1 MLKKAITGALLLLAI
16 SAGADSVDAQS
27 QDAPD
32 GDTAAIELRVW
43 QHVRD
48 AERIHVSARPVG
60 GDWRTLGTI
69 PLPLDDGH
77 SSNGVFRYG
86 DLTVAGVELRVWQ
99 HVRDAERIYVSARPV
114 GGDWR
119 TLGTI
124 PLPLDDGHSSSGS
137 YRYGDL
143 TVAVP
148 GAAPGATPAVA
159 VSPGGAAVSRLATVQ
174 IAFRDP
180 PREADG
186 DQLVSIDPPAEGS
199 FAWADDRTLL
209 FQPAF
214 PGWQRGQQY
223 RLRVDADAAGIA
235 ADHAHTFT
243 VEGQLAVSYVIP
255 GDGDGEVP
263 TTAQILVQ
271 FNRSVAPLTV
281 LQEGPTAAV
290 LEFDPPLAG
299 RGEWLNTSL
308 YRFIPT
314 DLQPSAEYAV
324 RVPAGLTSA
333 ADGVLA
339 SDFAW
344 SFATVQPAITSFT
357 PGDNSVYVEP
367 DGPIVTTFNQPMDR
381 ASVEAGL
388 LLRDDS
394 SRAIAASFAWSED
407 DTVVTITPA
416 EPLAL
421 GADYAVVAPAGLRG
435 ASGGAT
441 RSERIVRFTT
451 VEPPRLVRTEP
462 EDGESDVR
470 RLWGIKV
477 HYNSPMDVESF
488 EGRVSI
494 SGIAPE
500 NIRVY
505 GYDAQDLDR
514 AVYLDVHL
522 QLSTAYTVR
531 IAEGV
536 RDRGGRPLPASEFSF
551 TTRDPSPSLSLAAP
565 ASFSTF
571 SADSQQILYYHA
583 ARLEEVRFRL
593 YRLSD
598 SEAETLLR
606 RGFIDGWIYNP
617 PTYNG
622 EFTAFWPGSDPL
634 REWTEPIDEDL
645 RGTSRLYSTALST
658 GESLPKGH
666 YFLVA
671 DNEEQESLSTDYG
684 YVYEE
689 FTRERKLVLSVVDT
703 AIVTKL
709 AFDELLVW
717 ALDYDT
723 GEPLSGVNVRAVVIE
738 EPPHS
743 PYKTAVTDGDGL
755 ARFAVPSQGDYDSW
769 GSPYGDYLVRIDEGG
784 RHGVASTWQDSGSSP
799 RELDVEVDRYFPS
812 TVGHLYTDRPIY
824 RPGET
829 VFYKG
834 VVRHDDDASYALP
847 GKDARF
853 TVTIRDA
860 HYNELPQTSVHIGE
874 LGTFAGELVLPGDAP
889 TGTYRVRLYDDER
902 RYVATTRFT
911 VAEFRAPEFEV
922 EVTAAGAHYLAGD
935 TIPAEVAARF
945 FFGGAVANAGV
956 EWAAF
961 ASPTAIHVEGYE
973 DYSFSDHDY
982 YWTRADGYRYR
993 VRDRGGTRTDASG
1006 VARFNVPGTLQA
1018 DEGTHLF
1025 TISATVTDA
1034 NAQAVANSTSVTVH
1048 PAAWYAG
1055 IRPKSYIGTAG
1066 EPEAVHLVTVDTEG
1080 RIAPQRP
1087 VTVRI
1092 FEREWIRT
1100 KERAGHGGYRYRSEP
1115 RDTEI
1120 DVQPTTTNAA
1130 GEAVI
1135 TFTPPSA
1142 GIYRLVAEST
1152 DDQGRVARSAHFLWV
1167 SGEEYA
1173 PWRVRDDDIIEL
1185 IADRERYEVGD
1196 IAEVLVPAPF
1206 AGATG
1211 LVTIERGRV
1220 LSNEVR
1226 SFETNSEVLRI
1237 PIKDAH
1243 LPNVYVGV
1251 VLYRPPTEDDPLP
1264 RYHVGY
1270 VELSVS
1276 TAPRALDV
1284 RIEPDREQATP
1295 GETVR
1300 YAVQVTDAAGR
1311 GVAADV
1317 AVAIVDQAV
1326 LSLADETGPDGM
1338 GAFWSERALG
1348 VRTASSLA
1356 VSIDRRNEA
1365 YREAV
1370 QGKEGVGSDD
1380 AEGTVHHRSGE
1391 SAAAESPAAWSP
1403 ESGAGPRLR
1412 SDFRHTA
1419 LWIGQL
1425 ATDANGRASF
1435 ELRLPD
1441 NATTWRARARAVSGA
1456 TQVGEGE
1463 SELLV
1468 TQPLLVRPALPRF
1481 LRVGDA
1487 VTLRALV
1494 RNGTAAARD
1503 VTIMLEAEGVTL
1515 DGTAT
1520 LSARIES
1527 DDSTAFE
1534 WPARALAE
1542 GRATLRFRA
1551 LAAGG
1556 YGDAVEIGIPVHL
1569 DVTPETTA
1577 TGGVVEDAPAV
1588 EAVYLPDY
1596 VITGAGS
1603 LELSL
1608 QASLVGAL
1616 DEELHYFDPYPRES
1630 SVRIASRIVAAIA
1643 VQRARADGLTAAQA
1657 RQLRA
1662 DVTALIR
1669 LQHYDGGWGWCRV
1682 CGTNMWATGWVLFAL
1697 GEARDVGRHVPEDVL
1712 THAAGL
1718 ITDYM
1723 NRETDVERPANP
1735 DQHAFLLYA
1744 LASASN
1750 RSGVTSTLARDQAGA
1765 MRAIVE
1771 QHRASLTSWGRA
1783 YLLLGLLTSGHDA
1796 GHAAVRALLNDL
1808 TATTIASA
1816 NGNHWEDPRR
1826 SGSMHNGS
1834 VRPTALVL
1842 RALTEVDPRH
1852 PLIEETARWLVNAR
1866 SAERW
1871 KTSVERAQGM
1881 ASLGAFAALTGETRG
1896 AYDYAVW
1903 LNDRRVLNGDFDV
1916 PAGDYR
1922 DGAAIVLADLPLG
1935 AVSRMQFERDASRE
1949 GRLYY
1954 GLNLRYVTPAR
1965 DIGALNR
1972 GFAVSHQYSLLDE
1985 PERTVT
1991 SASLGDVVRVR
2002 LTVVA
2007 PADRLFAKVEDF
2019 LPAGLEPID
2028 PRLNIVPVELR
2039 QQLGAER
2046 AEALR
2051 GSAPS
2056 YYAPWYAWYYN
2067 PWDQVDIRDD
2077 RVVLLASLLPQ
2088 GVHEYVYYA
2097 RATVPGDFFVAP
2109 AHAEESYFPE
2119 VFGRGDSGRF
2129 TVHGG
2134 E

>member
-1 MLKKAITGALLLLAI
+1 MRQAILAVLKSGVAGALLLAV
-16 SAGADSVDAQS
+16 SVGTGVADAQ
-27 QDAPD
+27 
-32 GDTAAIELRVW
+32 GRDTTDENTAVIELRVW

-48 AERIHVSARPVG
+48 AGRIYVSARPAG
-60 GDWRTLGTI
+60 GDWGTLGTI
-69 PLPLDDGH
+69 LLPLDDGH
-77 SSNGVFRYG
+77 SSDGVFRYG
-86 DLTVAGVELRVWQ
+86 DLTAAGVELRVWQ
-99 HVRDAERIYVSARPV
+99 HVRDAERIYISARPE

-124 PLPLDDGHSSSGS
+124 PLLLDDGHSSDGS

-148 GAAPGATPAVA
+148 RAIPDGPPAIA
-159 VSPGGAAVSRLATVQ
+159 VSPGGMEVPRLATVR

-186 DQLVSIDPPAEGS
+186 ARLVSIDPPAEGS
-199 FAWADDRTLL
+199 FIWADDRTLL

-223 RLRVDADAAGIA
+223 RLLVDAGSAGIA

-243 VEGQLAVSYVIP
+243 VEGQLEVSYVIP
-255 GDGDGEVP
+255 GDGDREVP

-281 LQEGPTAAV
+281 LQEGPAPTV

-299 RGEWLNTSL
+299 QGEWLNTSL

-314 DLQPSAEYAV
+314 DLQPSAEYSV
-324 RVPAGLTSA
+324 RIPAGLTSA

-344 SFATVQPAITSFT
+344 SFATIQPAITSFT
-357 PGDNSVYVEP
+357 PSDNSVHVEP
-367 DGPIVTTFNQPMDR
+367 DGPIVVTFNQPMDR
-381 ASVEAGL
+381 VSVEANL
-388 LLRDDS
+388 ALREKDGD
-394 SRAIAASFAWSED
+394 ATAVSFAWSAD
-407 DTVVTITPA
+407 DTVVTLTPVQ
-416 EPLAL
+416 PLAL
-421 GADYAVVAPAGLRG
+421 NTDYEVVASAGLRG
-435 ASGGAT
+435 AGSGAT
-441 RSERIVRFTT
+441 PTERVVRFTT
-451 VEPPRLVRTEP
+451 IEPPRLVRTDP
-462 EDGESDVR
+462 QDGETEA
-470 RLWGIKV
+470 RLYGIQLY
-477 HYNSPMDVESF
+477 YNNPMDIESF
-488 EGRVSI
+488 EERVSI
-494 SGIAPE
+494 SSIAPE
-500 NIRVY
+500 DIEPMVY
-505 GYDAQDLDR
+505 PWRPETVSLGVR
-514 AVYLDVHL
+514 L
-522 QLSTAYTVR
+522 QLSTEYTVR

-536 RDRGGRPLPASEFSF
+536 RDRGGRPLPAAEFSF
-551 TTRDPSPSLSLAAP
+551 TTRALSPSLSLAAP

-571 SADSQQILYYHA
+571 SSNRQQALYYHA
-583 ARLEEVRFRL
+583 VQLEEVRFRL

-606 RGFIDGWIYNP
+606 RGFIDGRIYNP
-617 PTYNG
+617 QTDNSEY
-622 EFTAFWPGSDPL
+622 TTFWPGSDPL
-634 REWTEPIDEDL
+634 REWTEPIGEEL
-645 RGTSRLYSTALST
+645 RDASRLYSTVLGA
-658 GESLPKGH
+658 GEPLPKGH

-671 DNEEQESLSTDYG
+671 GNEELE
-684 YVYEE
+684 
-689 FTRERKLVLSVVDT
+689 RERKLVLSVVDT

-723 GEPLSGVNVRAVVIE
+723 GDPLSGVNVRAALIE
-738 EPPHS
+738 ELPS
-743 PYKTAVTDGDGL
+743 SSYETAVTDADGL
-755 ARFAVPSQGDYDSW
+755 ARIAIATQDDDLWRDYYYY
-769 GSPYGDYLVRIDEGG
+769 YGDQHYLVRIDEDG
-784 RHGVASTWQDSGSSP
+784 RQGVASTWWDSGSSP

-812 TVGHLYTDRPIY
+812 TVGHLYTERPIY

-834 VVRHDDDASYALP
+834 IVRHDDDASYALP
-847 GKDARF
+847 EADARF

-860 HYNELPQTSVHIGE
+860 HYDELLRTTVQAGA
-874 LGTFAGELVLPGDAP
+874 LGTFAGELALSGNAP
-889 TGTYRVRLYDDER
+889 TGTYDVWLEDDR
-902 RYVATTRFT
+902 GRAVTTTHFT

-922 EVTAAGAHYLAGD
+922 EVTAAGTHHLAGD
-935 TIPAEVAARF
+935 TIAAEVAARY
-945 FFGGAVANAGV
+945 FFGGSVADAGV
-956 EWAAF
+956 EWAALAF
-961 ASPTAIHVEGYE
+961 PTAIRVEGYE

-982 YWTRADGYRYR
+982 YWTRADGYRYP
-993 VRDRGGTRTDASG
+993 VRDRGETRTDASG
-1006 VARFNVPGTLQA
+1006 VARFDVPATLEA
-1018 DEGTHLF
+1018 DEGTHRF

-1034 NAQAVANSTSVTVH
+1034 NAQAVANSTTVTVH
-1048 PAAWYAG
+1048 PATRYAG
-1055 IRPKSYIGTAG
+1055 IKPESYIATAG
-1066 EPEAVHLVTVDTEG
+1066 DPESVHLVTVDVEG
-1080 RIAPQRP
+1080 RIAPRRL

-1092 FEREWIRT
+1092 FEREWVRT
-1100 KERAGHGGYRYRSEP
+1100 KERADYGGYHYRSEP
-1115 RDTEI
+1115 RDTELE
-1120 DVQPTTTNAA
+1120 VQSVTTNES

-1135 TFTPPSA
+1135 AFTPPSA
-1142 GIYRLVAEST
+1142 GTYRLVAEST
-1152 DDQGRVARSAHFLWV
+1152 DEQGRVARSATFLWV
-1167 SGEEYA
+1167 SGEDYA
-1173 PWRVRDDDIIEL
+1173 PWRARDDDVIEL

-1196 IAEVLVPAPF
+1196 VAEVLVPAPF

-1220 LSNEVR
+1220 LNSEAR
-1226 SFETNSEVLRI
+1226 LFETNSEVLRI
-1237 PIKDAH
+1237 PIEDAH
-1243 LPNVYVGV
+1243 LPNIYVGV

-1264 RYHVGY
+1264 RYHIGY

-1276 TAPRALDV
+1276 TAPRRLDV
-1284 RIEPDREQATP
+1284 RIEPDREQAAP

-1300 YAVQVTDAAGR
+1300 YEVQVTDAAGR

-1317 AVAIVDQAV
+1317 SVAIVDEAV
-1326 LSLADETGPDGM
+1326 LSLADEVGPDGM
-1338 GAFWSERALG
+1338 GAFWCKRALG

-1370 QGKEGVGSDD
+1370 QSEEGVGNAD
-1380 AEGTVHHRSGE
+1380 AEETVHPRS
-1391 SAAAESPAAWSP
+1391 SPVAESPADEFFAAPSP
-1403 ESGAGPRLR
+1403 ESTADPRLR
-1412 SDFRHTA
+1412 ADFRHTA

-1425 ATDANGRASF
+1425 VTDANGRASF

-1441 NATTWRARARAVSGA
+1441 NATTWRARARAVNGA

-1487 VTLRALV
+1487 VTLRALA
-1494 RNGTAAARD
+1494 RNSTTDARD
-1503 VTIMLEAEGVTL
+1503 VTITLEAEGVTL
-1515 DGTAT
+1515 DGAAT
-1520 LSARIES
+1520 LSARVET
-1527 DDSTAFE
+1527 DSSTVFE
-1534 WPARALAE
+1534 WPARVFVE
-1542 GRATLRFRA
+1542 GTATLRFRA
-1551 LAAGG
+1551 TASGG
-1556 YGDAVEIGIPVHL
+1556 YGDAVAISIPVHL

-1577 TGGVVEDAPAV
+1577 TGGVVKDAPAV
-1588 EAVYLPDY
+1588 ETIYLPDY

-1608 QASLVGAL
+1608 QGSLVGAL
-1616 DEELHYFDPYPRES
+1616 DAELPHFDPYPHES
-1630 SVRIASRIVAAIA
+1630 NVRIASRVAAASA
-1643 VQRARADGLTAAQA
+1643 VQRAEAGGLTDAQE
-1657 RQLRA
+1657 RQLQA
-1662 DVTALIR
+1662 DVTALTR
-1669 LQHYDGGWGWCRV
+1669 QQHYGGGWGWCQG
-1682 CGTNMWATGWVLFAL
+1682 CKTNMWITGWVLFAL
-1697 GEARDVGRHVPEDVL
+1697 GEARDANRHVPDDVL
-1712 THAAGL
+1712 PRATRL
-1718 ITDYM
+1718 ITDHL
-1723 NRETDVERPANP
+1723 NRETDVARPADP

-1750 RSGVTSTLARDQAGA
+1750 RSGETSTLAREQAGI

-1783 YLLLGLLTSGHDA
+1783 YLLLGLLASGHDA
-1796 GHAAVRALLNDL
+1796 GHDAVRAILNDL

-1834 VRPTALVL
+1834 VHPTALVL

-1852 PLIEETARWLVNAR
+1852 PLIEETARWLVTAR
-1866 SAERW
+1866 SADRW

-1881 ASLGAFAALTGETRG
+1881 AALGAFAELTGETRG

-1903 LNDRRVLNGDFDV
+1903 LNDRQVLDGDFDV
-1916 PAGDYR
+1916 PAGDYH
-1922 DGAAIVLADLPLG
+1922 DGAAIALADLPLG
-1935 AVSRMQFERDASRE
+1935 EVSRVQFERDASRD

-1965 DIGALNR
+1965 DIAALNR
-1972 GFAVSHQYSLLDE
+1972 GFAISHQYSLLDE
-1985 PERTVT
+1985 PEHAIT

-2039 QQLGAER
+2039 QRLRAER
-2046 AEALR
+2046 AEALH

-2056 YYAPWYAWYYN
+2056 YYAPWYPWYYN

-2077 RVVLLASLLPQ
+2077 RVVLLASRLPQ

-2097 RATVPGDFFVAP
+2097 RATAPGDFFTAP
-2109 AHAEESYFPE
+2109 AHAEETYFPE

-2129 TVHGG
+2129 IVHGG

>member
-1 MLKKAITGALLLLAI
+1 MRCALPVVLKAGIAAVLLLVGSLGASVT
-16 SAGADSVDAQS
+16 SAQGGDRADGNPVI
-27 QDAPD
+27 
-32 GDTAAIELRVW
+32 IELRVW
-43 QHVRD
+43 QHVLD
-48 AERIHVSARPVG
+48 AEHIYVSARPEG

-77 SSNGVFRYG
+77 SSDGSYRYG
-86 DLTVAGVELRVWQ
+86 DFTVADVQVRVWQ
-99 HVRDAERIYVSARPV
+99 HVRDAERIYIGARPED
-114 GGDWR
+114 GDWR

-124 PLPLDDGHSSSGS
+124 PLPLDDGHSSDGS

-143 TVAVP
+143 AVTVP
-148 GAAPGATPAVA
+148 RSTSDGTPAIA
-159 VSPGGAAVSRLATVQ
+159 ISPEGVEIPRLATVR

-180 PREADG
+180 PREADASR
-186 DQLVSIDPPAEGS
+186 LVSIDPPAEGA
-199 FAWADDRTLL
+199 FIWADDRTLL

-223 RLRVDADAAGIA
+223 RLRVDAGAAGIA
-235 ADHAHTFT
+235 TDHAHTFT
-243 VEGQLAVSYVIP
+243 VEGQLEVSYVIP
-255 GDGDGEVP
+255 GYNDREVP

-281 LQEGPTAAV
+281 LQEGPAAAV

-299 RGEWLNTSL
+299 QGEWLNTSL

-314 DLQPSAEYAV
+314 DLQPSAEYSV
-324 RVPAGLTSA
+324 RIPAGLTSA
-333 ADGVLA
+333 AEGALA
-339 SDFAW
+339 SDFVW
-344 SFATVQPAITSFT
+344 SFATVQPAITSFV
-357 PGDNSVYVEP
+357 PGDGSIHVEP
-367 DGPIVTTFNQPMDR
+367 DGPIAVTFNQPMDR

-388 LLRDDS
+388 ALREKSGD
-394 SRAIAASFAWSED
+394 AIAVSFAWSED
-407 DTVVTITPA
+407 GTVVTLTPA
-416 EPLAL
+416 GPLAL
-421 GADYAVVAPAGLRG
+421 SAAYEVIAPAGLRG
-435 ASGGAT
+435 AGGGAT
-441 RSERIVRFTT
+441 HAERVVRFTT
-451 VEPPRLVRTEP
+451 IEPPRLLRTDP
-462 EDGESDVR
+462 QNGETAAS
-470 RLWGIKV
+470 LYGIAL
-477 HYNSPMDVESF
+477 HYNNPMDIDSF

-494 SGIAPE
+494 SGVDPE
-500 NIRVY
+500 DIEPISYSWRPEI
-505 GYDAQDLDR
+505 
-514 AVYLDVHL
+514 VYLDVRL
-522 QLSTAYTVR
+522 QFSTDYTVR

-551 TTRDPSPSLSLAAP
+551 TTRAPWPSLSLAAP

-571 SADSQQILYYHA
+571 SASQQQVLYYHA
-583 ARLEEVRFRL
+583 AQLEEARFRL

-598 SEAETLLR
+598 SEAEMLLR
-606 RGFIDGWIYNP
+606 RGFIDGWSANDQKYI
-617 PTYNG
+617 T
-622 EFTAFWPGSDPL
+622 FQPGSDPI
-634 REWTEPIDEDL
+634 REWVEPIDEDL
-645 RGTSRLYSTALST
+645 RGASRLYSTVLST
-658 GESLPKGH
+658 SEPLSKDH
-666 YFLVA
+666 YLLVA
-671 DNEEQESLSTDYG
+671 DNAALEL
-684 YVYEE
+684 
-689 FTRERKLVLSVVDT
+689 ERKLVLSVVDA

-717 ALDYDT
+717 ALDYNT
-723 GEPLSGVNVRAVVIE
+723 GEPLSGVEVRVAPLE

-743 PYKTAVTDGDGL
+743 PYETAVTDANGL
-755 ARFAVPSQGDYDSW
+755 ARFAVPSQDTEDSYFFW

-784 RHGVASTWQDSGSSP
+784 RQGVSSTWWDSGSSP
-799 RELDVEVDRYFPS
+799 WELDVPAHAYFPG
-812 TVGHLYTDRPIY
+812 TVGYLYTDRPIY
-824 RPGET
+824 RPDET

-834 VVRHDDDASYALP
+834 VVRDEEDASYSIP
-847 GKDARF
+847 GTDARF

-860 HYNELPQTSVHIGE
+860 RYAELLQTSVQISE
-874 LGTFAGELVLPGDAP
+874 LGTFAGELALPSDAP
-889 TGTYRVRLYDDER
+889 TGTYRVELFDNG
-902 RYVATTRFT
+902 RYIATTYFT

-922 EVTAAGAHYLAGD
+922 EVTAAGAHFLAGD
-935 TIPAEVAARF
+935 TIPTEVTARF
-945 FFGGAVANAGV
+945 FFGGAVADAGV
-956 EWAAF
+956 EWVAL
-961 ASPTAIHVEGYE
+961 ASPTAIRVEGYE
-973 DYSFSDHDY
+973 DYSFSDHDH
-982 YWTRADGYRYR
+982 YWTRADGYRDP
-993 VRDRGGTRTDASG
+993 VRDRGETRTDGSG
-1006 VARFNVPGTLQA
+1006 SARFDVHAALEA
-1018 DEGTHLF
+1018 DEGTQQF

-1034 NAQAVANSTSVTVH
+1034 NAQAVANSTTVTVH
-1048 PAAWYAG
+1048 PATWYAG
-1055 IRPKSYIGTAG
+1055 IKPESYIATAG
-1066 EPEAVHLVTVDTEG
+1066 EPEAIHLVTVDVEG
-1080 RIAPQRP
+1080 HIAPRRA

-1100 KERAGHGGYRYRSEP
+1100 KERADHGGYRYRSEP

-1120 DVQPTTTNAA
+1120 AVQSAMTNES
-1130 GEAVI
+1130 GEAMI

-1142 GIYRLVAEST
+1142 GTYRLVAEST
-1152 DDQGRVARSAHFLWV
+1152 DDQGRVARSATFLWV
-1167 SGEEYA
+1167 SGDEYA

-1220 LSNEVR
+1220 LSSEAR
-1226 SFETNSEVLRI
+1226 SFDTNSEVLRI
-1237 PIKDAH
+1237 PIEDAH

-1251 VLYRPPTEDDPLP
+1251 VLYRPPTADDPLP

-1284 RIEPDREQATP
+1284 RIQPDRERAVP
-1295 GETVR
+1295 SETVR
-1300 YAVQVTDAAGR
+1300 YEMQVTDADGR
-1311 GVAADV
+1311 GVAAEV
-1317 AVAIVDQAV
+1317 SVAIVDQAV
-1326 LSLADETGPDGM
+1326 LSLADEAGPDGK
-1338 GAFWSERALG
+1338 GAFWYERALG

-1356 VSIDRRNEA
+1356 VSIDRRNET

-1370 QGKEGVGSDD
+1370 EGDEGRGEGD
-1380 AEGTVHHRSGE
+1380 AEKRASG
-1391 SAAAESPAAWSP
+1391 SASVALEEAAPAAEAPDDESLAQSSP
-1403 ESGAGPRLR
+1403 EGSAGPRLR

-1425 ATDANGRASF
+1425 VTDANGRASF

-1441 NATTWRARARAVSGA
+1441 NATTWRALARAVNGA

-1503 VTIMLEAEGVTL
+1503 VTIALEVEGLTL
-1515 DGTAT
+1515 DGEVS
-1520 LSARIES
+1520 LSGRVEP
-1527 DDSTAFE
+1527 DDSTVFE

-1551 LAAGG
+1551 TTSGG
-1556 YGDAVEIGIPVHL
+1556 YGDAVEISIPVYL

-1577 TGGVVEDAPAV
+1577 TGGVVEDTPAV

-1596 VITGAGS
+1596 VVTESGS
-1603 LELSL
+1603 LELSI
-1608 QASLVGAL
+1608 QGSLVGAL
-1616 DEELHYFDPYPRES
+1616 DKELPYFDPYPYES
-1630 SVRIASRIVAAIA
+1630 SVRIASRVVATIA
-1643 VQRARADGLTAAQA
+1643 VRRANADGLTEEQKQ
-1657 RQLRA
+1657 QLQT
-1662 DVTALIR
+1662 DVTALIGM
-1669 LQHYDGGWGWCRV
+1669 QHYDGAWGWCRGCRSNIWV
-1682 CGTNMWATGWVLFAL
+1682 TGWVLFAL
-1697 GEARDVGRHVPEDVL
+1697 GEARDAGRHVPDDVL
-1712 THAAGL
+1712 TRAARV
-1718 ITDYM
+1718 ITSHV
-1723 NRETDVERPANP
+1723 NRETDIERPANP
-1735 DQHAFLLYA
+1735 NQHAFLLYA
-1744 LASASN
+1744 LTSASN
-1750 RSGVTSTLARDQAGA
+1750 HGDGASAIAQEQAGA

-1771 QHRASLTSWGRA
+1771 EHRTSLTSWGRA
-1783 YLLLGLLTSGHDA
+1783 YLLLGLLASGHDA
-1796 GHAAVRALLNDL
+1796 SHGAVRALLNDL

-1816 NGNHWEDPRR
+1816 NGNHWEDQRR

-1842 RALTEVDPRH
+1842 RALTEVDPHH
-1852 PLIEETARWLVNAR
+1852 PLIEETARWLVTAR
-1866 SAERW
+1866 TADRW

-1896 AYDYAVW
+1896 VYDYTVW
-1903 LNDRRVLNGDFDV
+1903 LNDRQVLDGDFDV
-1916 PAGDYR
+1916 PAGDYH
-1922 DGAAIVLADLPLG
+1922 DGATVALADLPLG
-1935 AVSRMQFERDASRE
+1935 QVSRVQFERDASRD

-1965 DIGALNR
+1965 DIEALNR
-1972 GFAVSHQYSLLDE
+1972 GFAISHQYSLLDE
-1985 PERTVT
+1985 PERTIT
-1991 SASLGDVVRVR
+1991 SAALGDVVRVR

-2007 PADRLFAKVEDF
+2007 PADRLFAKIEDF

-2028 PRLNIVPVELR
+2028 PRLNIAPVELR
-2039 QQLGAER
+2039 QRLQAER
-2046 AEALR
+2046 AESLR

-2056 YYAPWYAWYYN
+2056 YYAPWYAWYYS

-2077 RVVLLASLLPQ
+2077 RVVLLASRLPQ

-2097 RATVPGDFFVAP
+2097 RATAPGDFFVAP

>member
-1 MLKKAITGALLLLAI
+1 MRHAILAVLKTGVAGALLLAV
-16 SAGADSVDAQS
+16 SVGAGVADAQ
-27 QDAPD
+27 
-32 GDTAAIELRVW
+32 GRDTTDENTAVIELRVW

-48 AERIHVSARPVG
+48 AGRIYVSARPAG

-69 PLPLDDGH
+69 LFPLDDGH
-77 SSNGVFRYG
+77 SGDGSDRYG
-86 DLTVAGVELRVWQ
+86 GLTVAGVELRVWQ
-99 HVRDAERIYVSARPV
+99 RVSDALRIHVSARPA
-114 GGDWR
+114 GGDWD
-119 TLGTI
+119 TLGMI
-124 PLPLDDGHSSSGS
+124 PLPLDDGHSSSGL

-143 TVAVP
+143 TVVVP
-148 GAAPGATPAVA
+148 LLNPDATPAVA
-159 VSPGGAAVSRLATVQ
+159 VSPGGAEVPRLATVR
-174 IAFRDP
+174 ISFRDP

-186 DQLVSIDPPAEGS
+186 ARLVSIDPPAEGS
-199 FAWADDRTLL
+199 FVWADDRTLL

-223 RLRVDADAAGIA
+223 RLLVDAGSSGIA

-243 VEGQLAVSYVIP
+243 VEGQLEVSYVIP
-255 GDGDGEVP
+255 GDGDREVP

-281 LQEGPTAAV
+281 LQEGPAPTV

-299 RGEWLNTSL
+299 QGEWLNTSL

-314 DLQPSAEYAV
+314 DLQPSAEYSV
-324 RVPAGLTSA
+324 RIPAGLTSA

-344 SFATVQPAITSFT
+344 SFATIQPAITSFT
-357 PGDNSVYVEP
+357 PSDNSVHVEP
-367 DGPIVTTFNQPMDR
+367 DGPIVVTFNQPMDR
-381 ASVEAGL
+381 LSVGAGL
-388 LLRDDS
+388 ALREDGGDAVAVLL
-394 SRAIAASFAWSED
+394 AWSED
-407 DTVVTITPA
+407 DTVVTLTPVQ
-416 EPLAL
+416 PLAL
-421 GADYAVVAPAGLRG
+421 NTDYEVVASAGLRG
-435 ASGGAT
+435 AGGGVT
-441 RSERIVRFTT
+441 RSERVVRFTT
-451 VEPPRLVRTEP
+451 VEPPRLVRTDP
-462 EDGESDVR
+462 QDGEAEA
-470 RLWGIKV
+470 RLYRIQLY
-477 HYNSPMDVESF
+477 YNNPMDIESF
-488 EGRVSI
+488 EDRVSI

-500 NIRVY
+500 DIEPIVY
-505 GYDAQDLDR
+505 PWRPETA
-514 AVYLDVHL
+514 YLGVRL
-522 QLSTAYTVR
+522 QLSTEYTVR

-536 RDRGGRPLPASEFSF
+536 RDRGGRPLPAAEFSF
-551 TTRDPSPSLSLAAP
+551 TTRAPSPSLSLAAP

-571 SADSQQILYYHA
+571 SANRQQVLYYHA
-583 ARLEEVRFRL
+583 VQLEEVRFRL
-593 YRLSD
+593 YRLPD

-606 RGFIDGWIYNP
+606 RGFIDGWSTSDQEYV
-617 PTYNG
+617 T
-622 EFTAFWPGSDPL
+622 FWPASDPI
-634 REWTEPIDEDL
+634 REWREPIGEEL
-645 RGTSRLYSTALST
+645 RGSSRLYSTVLGA
-658 GESLPKGH
+658 GKPLPKNH
-666 YFLVA
+666 YLLVA
-671 DNEEQESLSTDYG
+671 DDAERE
-684 YVYEE
+684 
-689 FTRERKLVLSVVDT
+689 RERKLVLSVVDT

-723 GEPLSGVNVRAVVIE
+723 GQPLSGVEVRAALLE

-743 PYKTAVTDGDGL
+743 PYQTAVTDVAGL
-755 ARFAVPSQGDYDSW
+755 ARFAVPSQGTQ
-769 GSPYGDYLVRIDEGG
+769 GSYYFWESSYGDYLLRIDEGE
-784 RHGVASTWQDSGSSP
+784 RQGVSSTWWDSGSSP
-799 RELDVEVDRYFPS
+799 WELDVPAYPYFPS
-812 TVGHLYTDRPIY
+812 TVGHLYTERPIY

-834 VVRHDDDASYALP
+834 VVRHEDDASYALP
-847 GKDARF
+847 GADARF
-853 TVTIRDA
+853 TVAIRDA
-860 HYNELPQTSVHIGE
+860 RYDEFPGTRVQVSD
-874 LGTFAGELVLPGDAP
+874 LGTFAGKLVLPENAP
-889 TGTYRVRLYDDER
+889 TGTYRIELYDDEE
-902 RYVATTRFT
+902 RYVAATRFT

-922 EVTAAGAHYLAGD
+922 DVAAEAAHYLAGD
-935 TIPAEVAARF
+935 TIAAEVKARF
-945 FFGGAVANAGV
+945 FFGGTVADAGV
-956 EWAAF
+956 EWATLAF
-961 ASPTAIHVEGYE
+961 PTAIRVEGYE
-973 DYSFSDHDY
+973 DYSFTDHDY
-982 YWTRADGYRYR
+982 YWIESDRDPLRAEGDA
-993 VRDRGGTRTDASG
+993 RTDALG
-1006 VARFNVPGTLQA
+1006 DARFDVPAVLRT
-1018 DEGTHLF
+1018 DEGTQQF

-1034 NAQAVANSTSVTVH
+1034 NAQAVANSITVTVH

-1055 IRPKSYIGTAG
+1055 IKPESYIGTAG
-1066 EPEAVHLVTVDTEG
+1066 DPESVHLVTVDMESQ
-1080 RIAPQRP
+1080 IAPRRL

-1092 FEREWIRT
+1092 FEREWVRT
-1100 KERAGHGGYRYRSEP
+1100 KERADYGGYRYRSEP
-1115 RDTEI
+1115 RDTELE
-1120 DVQPTTTNAA
+1120 VQSATTNED

-1135 TFTPPSA
+1135 AFTPPSA
-1142 GIYRLVAEST
+1142 GTYRLVAEST
-1152 DDQGRVARSAHFLWV
+1152 DDQGRVARSATFLWV

-1173 PWRVRDDDIIEL
+1173 PWRARDDDLIEL

-1196 IAEVLVPAPF
+1196 VAEVLVPAPF

-1220 LSNEVR
+1220 LSSEAR
-1226 SFETNSEVLRI
+1226 LFETNSEVLRI
-1237 PIKDAH
+1237 PIEDAH
-1243 LPNVYVGV
+1243 LPNIYVGV

-1264 RYHVGY
+1264 RYHIGY

-1276 TAPRALDV
+1276 TDPRRLDV
-1284 RIEPDREQATP
+1284 RIEPDREQAAP

-1300 YAVQVTDAAGR
+1300 YEVQVTDAAGR

-1326 LSLADETGPDGM
+1326 LSLADEVGPDGM
-1338 GAFWSERALG
+1338 GAFWYERALG

-1356 VSIDRRNEA
+1356 VSIDRHNEA

-1370 QGKEGVGSDD
+1370 EGEEGRGDGD
-1380 AEGTVHHRSGE
+1380 ANNRAHSSIGE
-1391 SAAAESPAAWSP
+1391 TSADEAVAEDAPAAASAVSGP

-1419 LWIGQL
+1419 HWVGQL

-1441 NATTWRARARAVSGA
+1441 NATTWRARARAVSSE

-1487 VTLRALV
+1487 VTLRALA
-1494 RNGTAAARD
+1494 RNGTTDARD
-1503 VTIMLEAEGVTL
+1503 VTITLEAEGVTL

-1520 LSARIES
+1520 LSARVEP
-1527 DDSTAFE
+1527 DSSTVFE
-1534 WPARALAE
+1534 WPARVFVE
-1542 GRATLRFRA
+1542 GTAALRFRA
-1551 LAAGG
+1551 TASGG
-1556 YGDAVEIGIPVHL
+1556 YGDAVAISIPVHL

-1577 TGGVVEDAPAV
+1577 TGGVVEDARAV
-1588 EAVYLPDY
+1588 EAIYIPDY

-1603 LELSL
+1603 LEFSL
-1608 QASLVGAL
+1608 QGSLVGAL
-1616 DEELHYFDPYPRES
+1616 DAELPHFDPYPHES
-1630 SVRIASRIVAAIA
+1630 NVRIASRVVAAIA
-1643 VQRARADGLTAAQA
+1643 VQRAEAGGLTDAQE
-1657 RQLRA
+1657 RQLQT
-1662 DVTALIR
+1662 DVTALTR
-1669 LQHYDGGWGWCRV
+1669 QQHYDGGWGWCQG
-1682 CGTNMWATGWVLFAL
+1682 CKTNMWITGWVLFAL
-1697 GEARDVGRHVPEDVL
+1697 GEARDANRHVPDDIL
-1712 THAAGL
+1712 TRATRL
-1718 ITDYM
+1718 ITDHL
-1723 NRETDVERPANP
+1723 NRETDVARPADP

-1750 RSGVTSTLARDQAGA
+1750 RSGETSTLAREQAGI

-1783 YLLLGLLTSGHDA
+1783 YLLLGLLASGHDA
-1796 GHAAVRALLNDL
+1796 SHDAVRAILNDL

-1834 VRPTALVL
+1834 VHPTALVL

-1852 PLIEETARWLVNAR
+1852 PLIEETARWLVTAR
-1866 SAERW
+1866 SADRW

-1881 ASLGAFAALTGETRG
+1881 AALGAFAELTGETRG

-1903 LNDRRVLNGDFDV
+1903 LNDRQVLDGDFDV
-1916 PAGDYR
+1916 PAGDYH
-1922 DGAAIVLADLPLG
+1922 DGAAIALADLPLG
-1935 AVSRMQFERDASRE
+1935 EVSRAQFERDASRD

-1965 DIGALNR
+1965 DIAALNR
-1972 GFAVSHQYSLLDE
+1972 GFAISHQYSLLDE
-1985 PERTVT
+1985 PEHAIT

-2039 QQLGAER
+2039 QQLRAER
-2046 AEALR
+2046 AEALH

-2056 YYAPWYAWYYN
+2056 YYAPWYPWYYN

-2077 RVVLLASLLPQ
+2077 RVVLLASRLPQ

-2097 RATVPGDFFVAP
+2097 RATAPGDFFTAP
-2109 AHAEESYFPE
+2109 AHAEETYFPE

-2129 TVHGG
+2129 IVHGG